1 MTNILLHK
9 SLFYSKL
16 YLWYGINKRNLP
28 WRLTQ
33 DSYTIWVSEVILQ
46 QTQVKQGLPYF
57 ESFIKTFPTV
67 VDLANAT
74 EDEVLTKWKGLGYY
88 SRARNMHKAAKMVV
102 ELMNGVFP
110 ISYND
115 LLKLPGIGS
124 YTAAAVASFS
134 SNEPVAVLDGNV
146 FRVLARLFGNS
157 TPINSSQGKK
167 QFQTL
172 TDELVD
178 SDNSAQFNQAIM
190 EFGALHCTPSNP
202 NCNHCPFNTFCNA
215 FINNDVSSY
224 PVKIKANERRSR
236 FLNFYFITNNSS
248 FIATKR
254 FGKDIWEN
262 LYQLPLI
269 ERDVNGSIVYK
280 DSFFEDGFFI
290 NQFNEFQLASSVTH
304 LLSHQHLTI
313 NFYALM
319 VDSNLFSDFV
329 KQRSA
334 NCYVIHF
341 SDIKHVAFPI
351 PITRFLDQVA
361 SLTQVTQ

>member
-1 MTNILLHK
+1 MTNILFEN

-16 YLWYGINKRNLP
+16 YLWYGINKRDLP

-57 ESFIKTFPTV
+57 ESFIKAFPAV

-74 EDEVLTKWKGLGYY
+74 EDEVLAKWKGLGYY

-102 ELMNGVFP
+102 ELMNGAFP
-110 ISYND
+110 ISYNE

-146 FRVLARLFGNS
+146 FRVLARLYGIS

-167 QFQTL
+167 QFQAL
-172 TDELVD
+172 IDELVD
-178 SDNSAQFNQAIM
+178 KENSALYNQAVM

-202 NCNHCPFNTFCNA
+202 NCNQCPFNTFCNSL
-215 FINNDVSSY
+215 INNDVSSY

-236 FLNFYFITNNSS
+236 FLNFYFISNNSS

-269 ERDVNGSIVYK
+269 ERDINGSMVYK
-280 DSFFEDGFFI
+280 DSIFEDGFFI
-290 NQFNEFQLASSVTH
+290 DQFNEFQLAISVTH

-313 NFYALM
+313 NFYALT
-319 VDSNLFSDFV
+319 VDSYLFFNFK
-329 KQRSA
+329 KQD
-334 NCYVIHF
+334 NVNFNIVHF
-341 SDIKHVAFPI
+341 ADIKRFAFPA
-351 PITRFLDQVA
+351 PITRFLE
-361 SLTQVTQ
+361 LIGTLE